1 MNESSTWTEW
11 CKNIWKF
18 LPWMVPGTAKNFL
31 CSMILQSVD
40 RHRLCY
46 VCDVTA
52 RQPISCQQHSPTAN
66 RKPAPLT
73 CVCRHWVIV
82 MGRKILK
89 VMISL
94 QMQLRQRKYFC
105 LNLFGCLIHSF
116 CNLHFQSDA
125 LHSIEYKL
133 SSATYPLCRLPLCV
147 HWFQYSSFLSAWKWS
162 LFHPP
167 RFNKILNAFKAIN
180 LTISIIN

>member
-82 MGRKILK
+82 LGRKILK

-116 CNLHFQSDA
+116 CNLHFQSDH
-125 LHSIEYKL
+125 LPSIAYKL
-133 SSATYPLCRLPLCV
+133 SSAIRFLCILSLNPKLPTLEVVKNYVMLFIMFISC
-147 HWFQYSSFLSAWKWS
+147 YTSLS
-162 LFHPP
+162 L
-167 RFNKILNAFKAIN
+167 
-180 LTISIIN
+180 